1 MTVLQRIILPLRT
14 LVLTAVLLG
23 GMVGAAIAQQVEAGT
38 VKWFNE
44 GTGFGFIVRDNGGAD
59 VFVHISAVEAS
70 GLTTLSE
77 GDKVLFA
84 IEQGSDGRQAA
95 MDIVVLE

>member
-1 MTVLQRIILPLRT
+1 MTVLQRMISPLRT
-14 LVLTAVLLG
+14 LIVTAVLLG
-23 GMVGAAIAQQVEAGT
+23 GMVGDAVAQQVESGT

-44 GTGFGFIVRDNGGAD
+44 GKGFGFIVRDSDGAD

-70 GLTTLSE
+70 GLTTLND

-84 IEQGSDGRQAA
+84 IEQGRDGRQAA